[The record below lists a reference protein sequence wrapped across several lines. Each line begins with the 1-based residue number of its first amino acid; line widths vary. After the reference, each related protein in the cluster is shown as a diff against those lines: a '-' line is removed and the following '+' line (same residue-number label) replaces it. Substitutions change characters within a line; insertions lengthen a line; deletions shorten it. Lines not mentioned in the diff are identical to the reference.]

1 MVDEEEFRKKIMEL
15 ATKAALASIPEF
27 NSQDLFNHP
36 LEGMIAMSMAERSKD
51 RMKQLQN
58 ESIAP
63 QTNTT
68 MGGFFPTNNV
78 RFEERPK
85 TQIENFALNNKSA
98 EDPYDLKATKTHL
111 ENPITKLTDKIKQGF
126 ETPKPRE
133 LSQIPME
140 IKDPNQWHIDSAPLP
155 EIKNKLRTFAE
166 KMLDKSDKYKDL
178 TVMEAVQKAASKLP
192 IPNTEA
198 GYYGISAKIS
208 DGEEMSKK
216 AKEQNTFYKL
226 KDIKDPEIAKN
237 LREKMAKSKG
247 LDVNNPKDYQTLQN
261 SSVVVPKVDSDLYK
275 YAKNSEKTK
284 QWVADNYDKLENKT
298 IENKDKHITY
308 PASVAFPSKRA
319 LNLTIQNA
327 DLTTSKVNKDKS
339 MNVRLDD
346 IYDFS
351 EMKKQH
357 TNTHNPINMG
367 KQAWHNVISDI
378 NNRAYSQQE
387 KGQLEPYGL
396 SMPIYYTPEE
406 IEEMKKKYRKK
417 RH

>member
-98 EDPYDLKATKTHL
+98 EDPYNLKATKTHL
-111 ENPITKLTDKIKQGF
+111 ENPITKLTYNDKDI
-126 ETPKPRE
+126 TNNIAN
-133 LSQIPME
+133 SSI
-140 IKDPNQWHIDSAPLP
+140 
-155 EIKNKLRTFAE
+155 
-166 KMLDKSDKYKDL
+166 SDKYKGL
-178 TVMEAVQKAASKLP
+178 TPMEAVQKAASKLP

-198 GYYGISAKIS
+198 GYYGISAKMS

>member
-98 EDPYDLKATKTHL
+98 EDPYNLKATKTHL
-111 ENPITKLTDKIKQGF
+111 ENPITKLTYNDKDI
-126 ETPKPRE
+126 TNNIAN
-133 LSQIPME
+133 SSI
-140 IKDPNQWHIDSAPLP
+140 
-155 EIKNKLRTFAE
+155 
-166 KMLDKSDKYKDL
+166 SDKYKGL
-178 TVMEAVQKAASKLP
+178 TPMEAVQKAASKLP

-198 GYYGISAKIS
+198 GYYGISAKMS

-275 YAKNSEKTK
+275 YVKNSEKTK

-308 PASVAFPSKRA
+308 PAAIMNPEKRA

-339 MNVRLDD
+339 MQVGLNDV
-346 IYDFS
+346 YDFKGMQKDM
-351 EMKKQH
+351 EDTVDIVELVKQVVYND
-357 TNTHNPINMG
+357 T
-367 KQAWHNVISDI
+367 ADI

>member
-98 EDPYDLKATKTHL
+98 EDPYNLKATKTHL
-111 ENPITKLTDKIKQGF
+111 ENPITKLTYNDKDI
-126 ETPKPRE
+126 TNNIAN
-133 LSQIPME
+133 SSI
-140 IKDPNQWHIDSAPLP
+140 
-155 EIKNKLRTFAE
+155 
-166 KMLDKSDKYKDL
+166 SDKYKGL
-178 TVMEAVQKAASKLP
+178 TPMEAVQKAASKLP

-198 GYYGISAKIS
+198 GYYGISAKMS

-261 SSVVVPKVDSDLYK
+261 SSVVVPKIDSDLYK
-275 YAKNSEKTK
+275 YVKNSEKTK

>member
-98 EDPYDLKATKTHL
+98 EDPYNLKATKTHL
-111 ENPITKLTDKIKQGF
+111 ENPITKLTYNDKDI
-126 ETPKPRE
+126 TNNIAN
-133 LSQIPME
+133 SSI
-140 IKDPNQWHIDSAPLP
+140 
-155 EIKNKLRTFAE
+155 
-166 KMLDKSDKYKDL
+166 SDKYKGL
-178 TVMEAVQKAASKLP
+178 TPMEAVQKAASKLP

-198 GYYGISAKIS
+198 GYYGISAKMS

-275 YAKNSEKTK
+275 YVKNSEKTK

>member
-98 EDPYDLKATKTHL
+98 EDPYNLKATKTHL
-111 ENPITKLTDKIKQGF
+111 ENPITKLTYNDKDI
-126 ETPKPRE
+126 TNNIAN
-133 LSQIPME
+133 SSI
-140 IKDPNQWHIDSAPLP
+140 
-155 EIKNKLRTFAE
+155 
-166 KMLDKSDKYKDL
+166 SDKYKGL
-178 TVMEAVQKAASKLP
+178 TPMEAVQKAASKLP

-275 YAKNSEKTK
+275 YVKNSEKTK

>member
-98 EDPYDLKATKTHL
+98 EDPYNLKATKTHL
-111 ENPITKLTDKIKQGF
+111 ENPITKLTDKIKQGL

-155 EIKNKLRTFAE
+155 EIKNKPRTFAE

-261 SSVVVPKVDSDLYK
+261 SSVVVPKVGSDLYK

-284 QWVADNYDKLENKT
+284 QWVADNYDKFENKT

-308 PASVAFPSKRA
+308 PAAIKDSEKRA
-319 LNLTIQNA
+319 LYLTINNA

-339 MNVRLDD
+339 MQVGLGD
-346 IYDFS
+346 ISDYS
-351 EMKKQH
+351 EIQKQDLK
-357 TNTHNPINMG
+357 TLNPVKLVKNIG
-367 KQAWHNVISDI
+367 KNLITDI
-378 NNRAYSQQE
+378 NNRAYAQQE
-387 KGQLEPYGL
+387 KGQIEPYAL
-396 SMPIYYTPEE
+396 SIPVHYTPKE
-406 IEEMKKKYRKK
+406 IEEILKKYYRS
-417 RH
+417 R

>member
-15 ATKAALASIPEF
+15 ATKAALASIPGLGST
-27 NSQDLFNHP
+27 NLFSHP
-36 LEGMIAMSMAERSKD
+36 IEGMIAMSMAERSKD

-58 ESIAP
+58 EGIAP

-68 MGGFFPTNNV
+68 MGGFYPTNNV

-111 ENPITKLTDKIKQGF
+111 ENPITKLAYNDKDI
-126 ETPKPRE
+126 TNNIANN
-133 LSQIPME
+133 SI
-140 IKDPNQWHIDSAPLP
+140 
-155 EIKNKLRTFAE
+155 
-166 KMLDKSDKYKDL
+166 SDKYKGL
-178 TVMEAVQKAASKLP
+178 TPMEAVQKAASKLP

-198 GYYGISAKIS
+198 GYYGISTKMS

-261 SSVVVPKVDSDLYK
+261 SSVVIPKVDSDLYK
-275 YAKNSEKTK
+275 HAKNSETTK
-284 QWVADNYDKLENKT
+284 QWVADNYDKFENKT

-308 PASVAFPSKRA
+308 PAAIKDSEKRA
-319 LNLTIQNA
+319 LYLTIHNA

-339 MNVRLDD
+339 MQVGLGD
-346 IYDFS
+346 ISDYS
-351 EMKKQH
+351 EIQKQDLK
-357 TNTHNPINMG
+357 TLNPVKLVKNIG
-367 KQAWHNVISDI
+367 KNLITDI

>member
-98 EDPYDLKATKTHL
+98 EDPYNLKATKTHL
-111 ENPITKLTDKIKQGF
+111 ENPITKLTYNDKDI
-126 ETPKPRE
+126 TNNIAN
-133 LSQIPME
+133 SSI
-140 IKDPNQWHIDSAPLP
+140 
-155 EIKNKLRTFAE
+155 
-166 KMLDKSDKYKDL
+166 SDKYKGL
-178 TVMEAVQKAASKLP
+178 TPMEAVQKAASKLP

-198 GYYGISAKIS
+198 GYYGISAKMS

-275 YAKNSEKTK
+275 YVKNSEKTK

-298 IENKDKHITY
+298 IENKVKHITY

>member
-15 ATKAALASIPEF
+15 ATKAALASIPGLGST
-27 NSQDLFNHP
+27 NLFSHP
-36 LEGMIAMSMAERSKD
+36 IEGMIAMSMAERSKD

-58 ESIAP
+58 EGIAP

-68 MGGFFPTNNV
+68 MGGFYPTNNV

-155 EIKNKLRTFAE
+155 EIKNKPRTFAE

-192 IPNTEA
+192 LPNTEA
-198 GYYGISAKIS
+198 GYYGISTKMS

-261 SSVVVPKVDSDLYK
+261 SSVVIPKVDSDLYK
-275 YAKNSEKTK
+275 HAKNSETTK
-284 QWVADNYDKLENKT
+284 QWVADNYDKFENKT

-308 PASVAFPSKRA
+308 PAAIKDSEKRA

-339 MNVRLDD
+339 MQVGLNDV
-346 IYDFS
+346 YDFKGMQKDM
-351 EMKKQH
+351 ED
-357 TNTHNPINMG
+357 TVNIFELV
-367 KQAWHNVISDI
+367 KQAVYNGTADI